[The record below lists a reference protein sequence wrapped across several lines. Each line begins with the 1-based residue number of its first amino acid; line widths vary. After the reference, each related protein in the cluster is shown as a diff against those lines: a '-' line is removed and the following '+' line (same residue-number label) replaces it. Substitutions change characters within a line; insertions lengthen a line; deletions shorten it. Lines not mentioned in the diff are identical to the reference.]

1 MTGSRYCYARS
12 HNSATQLYC
21 ITRWR
26 HYHGQNMNMT
36 EVLTTAQLRRLTEH
50 KYSSEG
56 TSVTEPVMQKFW
68 RWLVEQ
74 VPLWWSPNAMT
85 LTGLI
90 INAVSTSILIMY
102 SPDARQ
108 EVRKIMF
115 FYVKLYP
122 CASRKPFFWFYHLS
136 SAHCFGLTVPVI
148 TTTSRNGDNRNCD
161 TPKR

>member
-1 MTGSRYCYARS
+1 MTGSSYCYARS
-12 HNSATQLYC
+12 YNSATQLHCYC
-21 ITRWR
+21 ITGWR
-26 HYHGQNMNMT
+26 HHHGKNMNMT

-108 EVRKIMF
+108 EVRKQLF
-115 FYVKLYP
+115 FIIILLWP
-122 CASRKPFFWFYHLS
+122 LLCTHPEILFLALPFEQLLKWIDGFRH
-136 SAHCFGLTVPVI
+136 
-148 TTTSRNGDNRNCD
+148 NRS
-161 TPKR
+161 